1 MADKPENTATV
12 KVVDRP
18 HAPIIFFDEAPVF
31 NNYNGIIGITLSTN
45 VSVPDG
51 KGAIISEQV
60 ASAYLRGNIN
70 ALMALKG
77 AIDSALLL
85 GAKTEGEAN

>member
-1 MADKPENTATV
+1 MPNKPDKPASV
-12 KVVDRP
+12 AVADRA
-18 HAPIIFFDEAPVF
+18 HAPIIFFDEAPIF
-31 NNYNGIIGITLSTN
+31 NNYNGIIGITISTN

-51 KGAIISEQV
+51 KGGITTEQV

-70 ALMALKG
+70 AFIAMKT
-77 AIDSALLL
+77 AIESALLL

>member
-1 MADKPENTATV
+1 MSNKPDKPATV

-31 NNYNGIIGITLSTN
+31 NNYNGIIGMTISTN

-51 KGAIISEQV
+51 KGGIASEQV

-70 ALMALKG
+70 AFLALKN
-77 AIDSALLL
+77 AIESAMLL